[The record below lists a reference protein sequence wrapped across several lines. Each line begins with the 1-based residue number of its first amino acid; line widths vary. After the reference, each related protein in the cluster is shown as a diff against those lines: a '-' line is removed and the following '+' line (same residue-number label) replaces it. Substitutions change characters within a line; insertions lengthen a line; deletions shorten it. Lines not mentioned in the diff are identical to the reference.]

1 MTQPLSRATF
11 SGTVLGAS
19 APPNPGMLHLGIG
32 NFHRAH
38 AAVYTAKAMAAK
50 GGDWGIVAVANR
62 SRRVVDSLAGQDYL
76 YSILELSSAGER
88 VDVMDVH
95 RETLVAAEQTAELMA
110 RIANPD
116 IKIVTMT
123 ISENGYCRNA
133 VTGDLDIDGEL
144 ISADLANPDA
154 PRTSIGQLAGA
165 LIRRYQSDAVPITIL
180 SCDNLVSAG
189 HTAHRMVSQ
198 YLQAAATPDGFH
210 DWYAA
215 QVTFPNAMVDRIVPG
230 TTDATRARVREL
242 LGVSDAVP
250 VPAERFTMW
259 VIEDRFAAGRPAWEE
274 AGAIFSDEVEAYELV
289 KLRLLNGSHSLI
301 AYLGGL
307 AGQPTIPS
315 SFGEDFVRECVTDL
329 LNNEYLPSIELPSG
343 FDAQAYIAQLFDR
356 WSNHA
361 LGDAT
366 ARVGSDGSLK
376 LLQRVPDPALRMLDL
391 GLVPQQLALMVA
403 GWISCVCPPE
413 GFDPGP
419 IAAAMIEPAKERL
432 AAVTAGAGSVRAH
445 VEAIV
450 RGGFFPETLA
460 GRDEFTERVGDFVQ
474 IITTHGVRDAAR
486 AALDAGQPS

>member
-1 MTQPLSRATF
+1 MTQALSRSSYTG
-11 SGTVLGAS
+11 SVLGSS

-38 AAVYTAKAMAAK
+38 AAVYTAKAMAAQ

-62 SRRVVDSLAGQDYL
+62 SRRVVDSLVAQDYL

-95 RETLVAAEQTAELMA
+95 REALVAAEQTAELMA
-110 RIANPD
+110 RIASPE
-116 IKIVTMT
+116 IKIVTLT

-133 VTGDLDIDGEL
+133 VTGDLDIDGAL
-144 ISADLANPDA
+144 VSADLANPA
-154 PRTSIGQLAGA
+154 VPRTSIGQLAGA
-165 LIRRYQSDAVPITIL
+165 LIRRYQGDAGPITIL
-180 SCDNLVSAG
+180 SCDNMVSAG
-189 HTAHRMVSQ
+189 HNAHKMVSQ
-198 YLQAAATPDGFH
+198 YLQATATPEGFH
-210 DWYAA
+210 DWFAA
-215 QVTFPNAMVDRIVPG
+215 SVTFPNAMVDRIVPG

-242 LGVSDAVP
+242 LGVVDAIP

-259 VIEDRFAAGRPAWEE
+259 VIEDNFAAGRPAWEE

-307 AGQPTIPS
+307 SGSETIPA
-315 SFGEDFVRECVTDL
+315 SFGHDFVRECVTEL
-329 LNNEYLPSIELPSG
+329 LNVEYLPSIELPTG
-343 FDAQAYIAQLFDR
+343 FDPQAYIAQLFDR

-391 GLVPQQLALMVA
+391 GQVPQQLALMVA
-403 GWISCVCPPE
+403 GWIACVAPPT

-419 IAAAMIEPAKERL
+419 IAAAMIEPAKDKL
-432 AAVTAGAGSVRAH
+432 AAVTSGAGSVRAH
-445 VEAIV
+445 VEAIL
-450 RGGFFPETLA
+450 RGGFFPDALA
-460 GRDEFTERVGDFVQ
+460 AHDEFVGRVADLLQV
-474 IITTHGVRDAAR
+474 ITTHGVRDAAK
-486 AALDAGQPS
+486 AALDA

>member
-1 MTQPLSRATF
+1 MTHALSRSTL
-11 SGTVLGAS
+11 STPVLGVS

-62 SRRVVDSLAGQDYL
+62 SRRVVESLVGQDYL
-76 YSILELSSAGER
+76 YSILELSSAGAR

-95 RETLVAAEQTAELMA
+95 REALVAAEQTTELMA
-110 RIANPD
+110 RIASPE
-116 IKIVTMT
+116 IKIVTLT

-133 VTGDLDIDGEL
+133 VTGDLDLDGEP
-144 ISADLANPDA
+144 ISADLANPAA
-154 PRTSIGQLAGA
+154 PRTSIGQLGGA
-165 LIRRYQSDAVPITIL
+165 LIRRYQGDGGPITVL

-198 YLQAAATPDGFH
+198 YLQVTQTPSGF
-210 DWYAA
+210 DEWFQAS
-215 QVTFPNAMVDRIVPG
+215 VTFPNAMVDRIVPG
-230 TTDATRARVREL
+230 TTDGTRAKVRDL
-242 LGVSDAVP
+242 LGLVDAIP

-307 AGQPTIPS
+307 DQQPTIPA
-315 SFGEDFVRECVTDL
+315 SFGADFVRDCVTEL
-329 LNNEYLPSIELPSG
+329 LNTEYLPSIQLPSG
-343 FDAQAYIAQLFDR
+343 FDPQAYIAQLFDR

-376 LLQRVPDPALRMLDL
+376 LLQRVPDPALRMLNL
-391 GLVPQQLALMVA
+391 GQVPQQLALMVA
-403 GWISCVCPPE
+403 GWIACVAPPA

-419 IAAAMIEPAKERL
+419 IAAAMVEPAKDKL
-432 AAVTAGAGSVRAH
+432 AAVTTGAGSVRAH
-445 VEAIV
+445 VEAIM
-450 RGGFFPETLA
+450 RGGFFPDALA
-460 GRDEFTERVGDFVQ
+460 EHDEFVARVADLVA

-486 AALDAGQPS
+486 AALEA